1 MYVYYTEICYS
12 ILSVPNPIIPLL
24 YYSTVSILLS
34 PMIGVQVVKERIR
47 VLEFMKDYDK
57 LRSGRIPVTSFN
69 RALDLCGFG
78 LSQAEVSALE
88 KRYVCVCL
96 NM

>member
-1 MYVYYTEICYS
+1 
-12 ILSVPNPIIPLL
+12 
-24 YYSTVSILLS
+24 
-34 PMIGVQVVKERIR
+34 MIGVQVVKERIR

-57 LRSGRIPVTSFN
+57 LRSGRIPVTSFH

-88 KRYVCVCL
+88 KRYVQYMMYLFNYVTLYIQLLLALKGNCVL
-96 NM
+96 VQSASH